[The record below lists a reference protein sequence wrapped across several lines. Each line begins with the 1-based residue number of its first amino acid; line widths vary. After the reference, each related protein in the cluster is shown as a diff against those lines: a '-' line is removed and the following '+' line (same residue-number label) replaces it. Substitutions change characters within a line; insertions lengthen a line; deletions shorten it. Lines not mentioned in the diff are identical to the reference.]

1 MEQMAYG
8 GQVLVT
14 FETIANASQ
23 QVNQTYNNINTKLN
37 DLHQI
42 LAPIVADWTGSAA
55 EAYQVKQRQWDQ
67 AQQDMNAV
75 LQQIG
80 AVLEAAHDAYSQTE
94 RRNAQAWQ
102 E

>member
-1 MEQMAYG
+1 MKRMSYG

-37 DLHQI
+37 DLHQM
-42 LAPIVADWTGSAA
+42 LTPIVSDWTGTAS
-55 EAYQVKQRQWDQ
+55 EAYQAKQKQWDE
-67 AQQDMNAV
+67 AQQDMNVV

-80 AVLEAAHDAYSQTE
+80 AVLEAAHDAYSKTE
-94 RRNAQAWQ
+94 SQNARSWQ
-102 E
+102 